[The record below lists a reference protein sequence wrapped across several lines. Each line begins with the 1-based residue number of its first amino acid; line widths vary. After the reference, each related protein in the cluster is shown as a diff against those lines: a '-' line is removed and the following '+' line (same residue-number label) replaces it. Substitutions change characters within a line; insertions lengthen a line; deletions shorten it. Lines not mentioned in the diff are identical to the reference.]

1 MTKKFAQ
8 GKYQVLNPDKYVGNH
23 TPQYRSSWE
32 HAFMRFC
39 DSNDNIL
46 QWASEAIAIP
56 YRNPLT
62 GKMSRYV
69 PDFFV
74 SYRDKNNKIKAE
86 IIEIK
91 PKKQSMMTERM
102 STRDRAA
109 VAVNMAKW
117 DQATKWCRK
126 NSMTFRVVTEQEIFH
141 QGTR

>member
-1 MTKKFAQ
+1 MRQKFAQ
-8 GKYQVLNPDKYVGNH
+8 GKYQIMNPDKYVGNH
-23 TPQYRSSWE
+23 VPHYRSSWE
-32 HAFMRFC
+32 HAFCRFC
-39 DSNDNIL
+39 DTNDNIL

-62 GKMSRYV
+62 GKMSRYI

-74 SYRDKNNKIKAE
+74 SYCDKNGNIKAE

-91 PKKQSMMTERM
+91 PKKQSVMTERM

-117 DQATKWCRK
+117 DQATRWCQK
-126 NSMTFRVVTEQEIFH
+126 NGMTFRVVNEDQIFH
-141 QGTR
+141 QGKR

>member
-1 MTKKFAQ
+1 
-8 GKYQVLNPDKYVGNH
+8 
-23 TPQYRSSWE
+23 
-32 HAFMRFC
+32 
-39 DSNDNIL
+39 
-46 QWASEAIAIP
+46 
-56 YRNPLT
+56 
-62 GKMSRYV
+62 MSRYV

-74 SYRDKNNKIKAE
+74 SYQDKNGNIKAE

-126 NSMTFRVVTEQEIFH
+126 NGMTFRVVTEQEIFH
-141 QGTR
+141 QGKR